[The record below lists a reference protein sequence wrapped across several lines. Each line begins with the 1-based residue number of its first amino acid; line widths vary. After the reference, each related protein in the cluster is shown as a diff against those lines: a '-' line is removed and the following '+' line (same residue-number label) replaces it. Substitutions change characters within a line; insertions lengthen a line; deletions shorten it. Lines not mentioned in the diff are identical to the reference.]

1 MSAFRAGNNED
12 YIEHIISMLCLLDQ
26 KGTKTDI
33 LKAFKVV
40 KEATKK
46 LEPLATAL
54 PSDATKA
61 EKEERKPKTAD
72 YHRYGGLAK
81 GEGRGRHRNHEGL

>member
-1 MSAFRAGNNED
+1 MSAFRAGNNEE
-12 YIEHIISMLCLLDQ
+12 YIKHIISVFHLLDQ
-26 KGTKTDI
+26 KGIKTDI

-54 PSDATKA
+54 PPDATKSA
-61 EKEERKPKTAD
+61 KEEQKLQLTTIT
-72 YHRYGGLAK
+72 
-81 GEGRGRHRNHEGL
+81 